1 MKAAAGK
8 GFIMNIRFF
17 LSRLLKD
24 FFASIGFFLVLAVL
38 LTVFGMFR
46 TLDMSM
52 MWTILLLSTSVVLF
66 RFALVPPA
74 EIREQSATWVFPVC
88 FFLADLPIIAWLWFF
103 SPGKMAD
110 TELLI
115 LYTVI
120 ILAVKVMVHF
130 MMISNGKTEA
140 RLLNDK
146 LEAYRGAD
154 FSKD

>member
-1 MKAAAGK
+1 
-8 GFIMNIRFF
+8 
-17 LSRLLKD
+17 
-24 FFASIGFFLVLAVL
+24 
-38 LTVFGMFR
+38 
-46 TLDMSM
+46 M

-66 RFALVPPA
+66 RYALVPPA
-74 EIREQSATWVFPVC
+74 EIRENRATWVFPVC
-88 FFLADLPIIAWLWFF
+88 FFLADLPIIGWLWFF

-146 LEAYRGAD
+146 LHAFHGAD
-154 FSKD
+154 SGKN